1 MSLMLEFYG
10 LREHPFG
17 VSPNP
22 RFLYPSLQHREA
34 MASLIFGIENQVGF
48 AALIAEPGAGK
59 TTLLFDILQRY
70 RERASTAFVFNTQC
84 CSGPRLLRQVVTEL
98 QIPEGECERDPIQLH
113 QLFTAFV
120 ASRPRTKPV
129 VVIVDEAQNL
139 ENSALETL
147 RLLSNFEAADHKLL
161 HIILAG
167 QPQLGEKLRG
177 PGLTQLLQRI
187 TTISHLERFS
197 PAQSAEC
204 IEFRLRVAGHAG
216 PPPFTPEAMAKITA
230 ASGGVPREINR
241 ICINAL
247 QLGFALRQAAIGAEV
262 IDEVLSDLFLSD
274 ASQADLS
281 PKKVSGTGPQAEAIE
296 GQSSPPAAVP
306 KVFRIDE
313 PWLANTPV
321 EAYCL
326 SALRPPREGEK
337 QPSKAA
343 RQRPAEERTLGTA
356 APRDEGPTPVI
367 TQVKYP
373 YTFAMGCVPRPVRS
387 PAEVKTAPLVSR
399 EQTRAGRNG
408 AMAGRRERR
417 GFAGGERLVAKG
429 APQAPEFTKR
439 EKQV

>member
-1 MSLMLEFYG
+1 
-10 LREHPFG
+10 
-17 VSPNP
+17 
-22 RFLYPSLQHREA
+22 
-34 MASLIFGIENQVGF
+34 
-48 AALIAEPGAGK
+48 
-59 TTLLFDILQRY
+59 
-70 RERASTAFVFNTQC
+70 
-84 CSGPRLLRQVVTEL
+84 
-98 QIPEGECERDPIQLH
+98 
-113 QLFTAFV
+113 
-120 ASRPRTKPV
+120 
-129 VVIVDEAQNL
+129 
-139 ENSALETL
+139 
-147 RLLSNFEAADHKLL
+147 LL

-204 IEFRLRVAGHAG
+204 VEFRLRVAGHAG

-313 PWLANTPV
+313 PWLSNTPV
-321 EAYCL
+321 ESSCL
-326 SALRPPREGEK
+326 SVLPPPREGEK
-337 QPSKAA
+337 QSPKSGRQRQAVEQAASPAA
-343 RQRPAEERTLGTA
+343 RSE
-356 APRDEGPTPVI
+356 EGPTPVI
-367 TQVKYP
+367 TRVKYP

-387 PAEVKTAPLVSR
+387 PAEVKAAPPVSR
-399 EQTRAGRNG
+399 EQTRGGAPPGGSNPVIGRNG
-408 AMAGRRERR
+408 VAPGRRESARL
-417 GFAGGERLVAKG
+417 GSAAGMVRCGYPAKSSSS
-429 APQAPEFTKR
+429 
-439 EKQV
+439 EKA